1 MSYKLLLYYLPS
13 LHHFQVFLI
22 VYNNSREKKTFSNV
36 ISCLTGKTEG
46 EKSNS
51 HSLLLIKLNCLECTD
66 ITNECSNILTNPSL

>member
-22 VYNNSREKKTFSNV
+22 VYNSCEKKTFSNM

-66 ITNECSNILTNPSL
+66 ITNECSNILNNPSL